1 MGSVGSIGAV
11 AVDSIG
17 VAVDSTAAVAE
28 ADNIVGG
35 QTLWDQTR
43 NLVVEL
49 LGENKIVCMQ
59 NFRSSLGQT

>member
-49 LGENKIVCMQ
+49 LGEN
-59 NFRSSLGQT
+59 TD